1 MEGFEELT
9 LELTDWCPSKCL
21 HCSSNSGPTC
31 RRFLDAKVALRLVN
45 EAAALSAHK
54 ISFGGGEPTM
64 APSFVPT
71 VERATELGLI
81 AEVFTCG
88 IQTGTHLKTISD
100 DVISECRK
108 FTGIKFLFSLYG
120 ADAEIHDCI
129 TRTPGSF
136 AVLCESL
143 RKCLNTGIECEINF
157 VPVKINFLEL
167 ENVIELAETFGINR
181 LSVLRF
187 VPQGRGYENRENL
200 ELTKKQEDNFVEVLL
215 SLRNE
220 KNIVIRTGSPFNGII
235 PGNDV
240 PCRAGVGK
248 LVVQANG
255 NVIPCE
261 VFKHRDR
268 CDWGLSVY
276 RQTLQEILTS
286 PCLIKLRHS
295 LENSN
300 CLDCPIHKILRIRQ
314 KSGISY
320 EQISEAPIQAK

>member
-31 RRFLDAKVALRLVN
+31 RKFLDGKVALRLVD
-45 EAAALSAHK
+45 EAASLSAQK

-64 APSFVPT
+64 APSFIPT
-71 VERATELGLI
+71 VERATELGLV

-88 IQTGTHLKTISD
+88 IQSGPYLKTISD
-100 DVISECRK
+100 DVISKCEK

-129 TRTPGSF
+129 TQTPGSF
-136 AVLCESL
+136 VVLCESL
-143 RKCLNTGIECEINF
+143 RKCLDVGIECEINF

-167 ENVIELAETFGINR
+167 EAVIELAETLGINR

-200 ELTKKQEDNFVEVLL
+200 ELTKEEENNFVEVLL

-220 KNIVIRTGSPFNGII
+220 KNIAIRTGSPFNGII
-235 PGNDV
+235 PGNQV
-240 PCRAGVGK
+240 PCRAGAGK
-248 LVVQANG
+248 LVVQPDG
-255 NVIPCE
+255 NVLPCE
-261 VFKHRDR
+261 VYKHHKR
-268 CDWGLSVY
+268 CKWCLSIY
-276 RQTLQEILTS
+276 KQTLEEILKS
-286 PCLIKLRHS
+286 PCLINLRRS
-295 LENSN
+295 LKSSN
-300 CLDCPIHKILRIRQ
+300 CLDCPVHKVLKIQQ
-314 KSGISY
+314 KFGVGY
-320 EQISEAPIQAK
+320 EQVSKAPLQAK